1 MDLSSQKRIAADV
14 LKCGITRVR
23 ITADGE
29 AMKEVEEAL
38 TREDIRA
45 LVRKG
50 LIIKVQKKGTSSAG
64 ARKIRKQKSRGR
76 RKGTGSRKGRMGARE
91 PGKPAWMK
99 KVRALRALLRGLKES
114 GSITNDVY
122 RDFYMK
128 VKGGMFRNKKHLLY
142 YLKDHELLKKRKKPE
157 KKEAKPKKAPEKV
170 PARKPEKKAPVKAEK
185 PKKGGK

>member
-50 LIIKVQKKGTSSAG
+50 LIKKIQMGIPG
-64 ARKIRKQKSRGR
+64 FRG
-76 RKGTGSRKGRMGARE
+76 
-91 PGKPAWMK
+91 
-99 KVRALRALLRGLKES
+99 
-114 GSITNDVY
+114 Y
-122 RDFYMK
+122 
-128 VKGGMFRNKKHLLY
+128 
-142 YLKDHELLKKRKKPE
+142 RKKEDLRIADSPITM
-157 KKEAKPKKAPEKV
+157 APANIDFRMPHRSMMT
-170 PARKPEKKAPVKAEK
+170 PAVTARAI
-185 PKKGGK
+185 